1 MQFQINRDVL
11 LKSLSIAHNI
21 IERKNTLPILSNVLL
36 EIKKEKLNIIATDLD
51 ILFLDEITDFKFSKE
66 GSTTTSATV
75 LFDILK
81 KLPQN
86 TEISFSLQ
94 NENKLNIS
102 AENSKFNLLCLP
114 VDNFPSLNENFQT
127 DGININGEKFL
138 ALLNKTKISMS
149 NDETRHYLNGIYIH
163 VTESEKTSYL
173 TGVATDSH
181 RLSSSSISFD
191 KIDDFK
197 PFILPKKAVFQLCNL
212 LQEKKENIFL
222 NSSESKIQFKI
233 GKSKIISKV
242 IDGKFPDYKKVVPQK
257 NNKTLKVDA
266 KDFIHSVERV
276 ITVSIDRKEGV
287 KIALKKGEI
296 EFFVNSSTSGEGK
309 ENLKADYN
317 SEDLTVGFNSRY
329 LLDIASEI
337 QDKKLVMNLNDSVSP
352 VLIQD
357 NSDKNSYFV
366 IMPMKIW
373 NNIILDKKN
382 ILSHIILINQW

>member
-36 EIKKEKLNIIATDLD
+36 EIKKDKLNIVATDLD
-51 ILFLDEITDFKFSKE
+51 ILFLDEITDFKFNKE

-114 VDNFPSLNENFQT
+114 VDNFPNFAE
-127 DGININGEKFL
+127 DFKASEINIDREKL
-138 ALLNKTKISMS
+138 LHLLNKTRISMS
-149 NDETRHYLNGIYIH
+149 NDETRHYLNGIFIH
-163 VTESEKTSYL
+163 ITESNKKSYL

-181 RLSSSSISFD
+181 RLSSSSIPLE
-191 KIDDFK
+191 KIQNFK

-212 LQEKKENIFL
+212 LQESKEQVL
-222 NSSESKIQFKI
+222 LYSGDSKIQFQI
-233 GKSKIISKV
+233 GNSKIISKI
-242 IDGKFPDYKKVVPQK
+242 IDGKFPDYKKVVPQN
-257 NNKTLKVDA
+257 NNKTLTVNA
-266 KDFIHSVERV
+266 KDFIHSIERV

-287 KIALKKGEI
+287 KIAFKKDQI
-296 EFFVNSSTSGEGK
+296 QLFVNSSSSGEGK
-309 ENLKADYN
+309 ETLKANYN
-317 SEDLTVGFNSRY
+317 SDDLTVGFNSRY

-337 QDKKLVMNLNDSVSP
+337 QDEKLTMNLGDPTSP

-357 NSDKNSYFV
+357 SSDKQSYFV
-366 IMPMKIW
+366 IMPMKI
-373 NNIILDKKN
+373 
-382 ILSHIILINQW
+382 

>member
-36 EIKKEKLNIIATDLD
+36 EIKKDKLNIVATDLD
-51 ILFLDEITDFKFSKE
+51 ILFLDEITDFKFNKE

-94 NENKLNIS
+94 SENKLNIS

-138 ALLNKTKISMS
+138 SLLNKTKISMS

-163 VTESEKTSYL
+163 ITESEKTSYL

-181 RLSSSSISFD
+181 RLSSSSITLD
-191 KIDDFK
+191 KIDNFK

-212 LQEKKENIFL
+212 LQENKENILL
-222 NSSESKIQFKI
+222 NSSETKIQFRI

-242 IDGKFPDYKKVVPQK
+242 IDGKFPDYKKVVPL
-257 NNKTLKVDA
+257 NNEKSLTVQS
-266 KDFIHSVERV
+266 KDFIDSIERV
-276 ITVSIDRKEGV
+276 MSVSLDRKEGV
-287 KIALKKGEI
+287 KLLIGKDNVQLS
-296 EFFVNSSTSGEGK
+296 VNSANSGEGNEK
-309 ENLKADYN
+309 IKADFS
-317 SEDLTVGFNSRY
+317 SESLNISFNSKY
-329 LLDIASEI
+329 LIDIASEI
-337 QDKKLVMNLNDSVSP
+337 EDKNLKMNLKDAVSP
-352 VLIQD
+352 VLIED
-357 NSDKNSYFV
+357 LSDKNSFYV
-366 IMPMKIW
+366 IMPMKI
-373 NNIILDKKN
+373 
-382 ILSHIILINQW
+382 

>member
-114 VDNFPSLNENFQT
+114 VDNFPSINENFQT

-191 KIDDFK
+191 KIDNFK

-212 LQEKKENIFL
+212 LQENKENIFL

-242 IDGKFPDYKKVVPQK
+242 IDGKFPDYKKVVPQN

>member
-11 LKSLSIAHNI
+11 LKSLSVAHNI

-36 EIKKEKLNIIATDLD
+36 EIKNDKLNIVATDLD
-51 ILFLDEITDFKFSKE
+51 ILFIDEISDFKSTKQ

-102 AENSKFNLLCLP
+102 AENSKFSLLCLP
-114 VDNFPSLNENFQT
+114 VDNFPSLSENFQT

-138 ALLNKTKISMS
+138 SLLNKTKISMS

-163 VTESEKTSYL
+163 ITESEKNSYL

-181 RLSSSSISFD
+181 RLSSSSISLD
-191 KIDDFK
+191 KIDNFK

-212 LQEKKENIFL
+212 LQENKENILL
-222 NSSESKIQFKI
+222 NSSETKIQFKI

-257 NNKTLKVDA
+257 NNKTLEVDA
-266 KDFIHSVERV
+266 KDFIHSIERV

-296 EFFVNSSTSGEGK
+296 ELFVNSSSSGEGK

-366 IMPMKIW
+366 IMPMKI
-373 NNIILDKKN
+373 
-382 ILSHIILINQW
+382 